1 MGLFKHLLFWP
12 VTGPLYLVDFS
23 LGKVNDVVRN
33 ELTDDSA
40 IKAELFELQ
49 LKLEQGDIT
58 DDDYVQQEATIMQRL
73 REVRAWREEYG
84 MGVSGGPVRVAR
96 SIVDQPLEP
105 PDPESPE
112 KP

>member
-1 MGLFKHLLFWP
+1 MGLLKHLLFWP

-58 DDDYVQQEATIMQRL
+58 DDDYVHLEATLMQRL

-96 SIVDQPLEP
+96 SNLDRPAEP
-105 PDPESPE
+105 QDPGEPE
-112 KP
+112 NP